1 MRFLSAVLLAAFTL
15 LGGVRAQTEAPPA
28 PARPGVDGVWQLE
41 KLIYAAAAVTT
52 RGGFIFL
59 DGHYSATVNYEKD
72 GTQTNIS
79 QFGTY
84 SLQGNHL
91 AIIPEVHVSTRGQTI
106 IYQPEP
112 PFTLEITVTGNEMR
126 GVATK
131 DGTTFLFR
139 RTACAT

>member
-1 MRFLSAVLLAAFTL
+1 MRMFAVALLAATVL
-15 LGGVRAQTEAPPA
+15 TGGVLADAETPAA

-41 KLIYAAAAVTT
+41 KLIYAAGSVST

-72 GTQTNIS
+72 GTQSNIS

-84 SLQGNHL
+84 SLQGNQL
-91 AIIPEVHVSTRGQTI
+91 VIMPDVHVSTRGQTI

-112 PFTLEITVTGNEMR
+112 PFTLEITQTGSEMR

-139 RTACAT
+139 RIR